1 MVIEVL
7 AILVLVDQ
15 SSFVPLLGWFILAE
29 ILCPLGSSSAGGPEG
44 DGARAAV
51 MGDGNVG
58 REVEERWR
66 GGGGRGG
73 REVIITGFH
82 LSQSQK

>member
-1 MVIEVL
+1 M
-7 AILVLVDQ
+7 
-15 SSFVPLLGWFILAE
+15 LLFGWFVLAE
-29 ILCPLGSSSAGGPEG
+29 ILRPLGSSSAGGPEG

-51 MGDGNVG
+51 MGHENVG

>member
-1 MVIEVL
+1 M
-7 AILVLVDQ
+7 
-15 SSFVPLLGWFILAE
+15 SSTGLFCDDRGTCHFDSGRLAE
-29 ILCPLGSSSAGGPEG
+29 ILRPLGSSSSGGPKG

-51 MGDGNVG
+51 MGHGNVG
-58 REVEERWR
+58 REVEERWI

-82 LSQSQK
+82 L